1 MAKLSLKPTNTD
13 EGSTALVETPQVTT
27 HQLAAQMAVPSAFEG
42 EFTAADVRIPYLS
55 ICQKTGNLMDEHPDW
70 LGQWIY
76 DKAAPL
82 GKYINVVFFKVK
94 KYFEESVPYGS
105 DTLPQR
111 FDTLAEARAAG
122 VEFKDCANLD
132 LLVEVPTDFDGAEE
146 IDGKGWLPARYTV
159 RSTAYGATVKVLMKD
174 TSFRL
179 KGNLAAG
186 GYKIEVEKKTNGSN
200 SWFAPK
206 LIANGLSS
214 QGVQDFIATRF

>member
-1 MAKLSLKPTNTD
+1 MAKLSLKPENAD
-13 EGSTALVETPQVTT
+13 SLTAIVETTQMTT

-70 LGQWIY
+70 LGQFIY
-76 DKAAPL
+76 DKAAAL
-82 GKYINVVFFKVK
+82 GKTVNVVFFKVK

-105 DTLPQR
+105 ESIPQK

-132 LLVEVPTDFDGAEE
+132 LLIEVPLDFDGAEE
-146 IDGKGWLPARYTV
+146 VDGKGWLPARYTV

-179 KGNLAAG
+179 KGNLASG
-186 GYKIEVEKKTNGSN
+186 LYKIEVEKKTNGSN

-206 LIANGLSS
+206 LIANGFSS
-214 QGVQDFIATRF
+214 QNLQDFISSRF

>member
-1 MAKLSLKPTNTD
+1 MAKLSLKPTNGD
-13 EGSTALVETPQVTT
+13 EGSTALVEMTT

-70 LGQWIY
+70 LGQFIY
-76 DKAAPL
+76 DKAAAL
-82 GKYINVVFFKVK
+82 GKTINVVFFKVK

-105 DTLPQR
+105 ESIPQK

-132 LLVEVPTDFDGAEE
+132 LLIEVPLDFDGAEE
-146 IDGKGWLPARYTV
+146 VDGKGWLPARYTV

-179 KGNLAAG
+179 KGNLASG
-186 GYKIEVEKKTNGSN
+186 LYKIEVEKKTNGSN

-206 LIANGLSS
+206 LIANGFSS
-214 QGVQDFIATRF
+214 QNLQDFISSRF